1 MKRHSNILL
10 FLFLGLV
17 MVAGACSNDATDD
30 MPGAISSFLAHYFPG
45 IKVKSYSDVNEIQT
59 VQLSGGPTLR
69 FDEDDQWTDIDGNG
83 SYLPQVLMY
92 DELPTQLYDYLQATE
107 QQSDVTA
114 VKRDR
119 HYYKLIMLDTVITY
133 EISTGEITYPT
144 ASDKGRN
151 YR

>member
-1 MKRHSNILL
+1 MSEPTFVLSSK
-10 FLFLGLV
+10 
-17 MVAGACSNDATDD
+17 
-30 MPGAISSFLAHYFPG
+30 MPSP
-45 IKVKSYSDVNEIQT
+45 N
-59 VQLSGGPTLR
+59 
-69 FDEDDQWTDIDGNG
+69 
-83 SYLPQVLMY
+83 
-92 DELPTQLYDYLQATE
+92 TQLYDYLQATE